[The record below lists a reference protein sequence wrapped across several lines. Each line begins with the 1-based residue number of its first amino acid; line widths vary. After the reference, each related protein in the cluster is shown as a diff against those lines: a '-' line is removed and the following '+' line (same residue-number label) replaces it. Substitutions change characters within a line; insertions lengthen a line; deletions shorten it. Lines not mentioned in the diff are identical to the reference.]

1 MDDKVNQFNNWVD
14 QWDKALADG
23 VFKDIPKEELKVDT
37 EEPST
42 SSFFG
47 NLNIN
52 TNSRPSE
59 EDVSYW
65 NDLSNYSEDTILN
78 EAKKAKK
85 TEKVE
90 QPKIADLVK
99 KSANN
104 ANPVIMDTVGK
115 DTEKNPAK
123 KGFAS
128 NKAIEELSELKKKL
142 HSLENEILT
151 KETLGKDFK
160 NLEKEMKKIY
170 SLIDKVSD
178 KLNQGRFETDSN
190 SEEE

>member
-1 MDDKVNQFNNWVD
+1 MDKENQFNNWVD

-23 VFKDIPKEELKVDT
+23 VFKDIPKEELRVDT
-37 EEPST
+37 DEPST

-52 TNSRPSE
+52 TNSTPSE
-59 EDVSYW
+59 EDVTYW
-65 NDLSNYSEDTILN
+65 KDLSNYSEDTILN

-85 TEKVE
+85 TEETE

-104 ANPVIMDTVGK
+104 ANPIVMDTVGK
-115 DTEKNPAK
+115 DAKGKPAK

-128 NKAIEELSELKKKL
+128 NKAIEELAELKKKL

-151 KETLGKDFK
+151 KEALGKDFK

-170 SLIDKVSD
+170 SLIDNVSD
-178 KLNQGRFETDSN
+178 ELNQGRFETESN
-190 SEEE
+190 S